1 MEKTATQVTL
11 EDLRALL
18 ADVPMPPLTRHW
30 VDEHLDNLERDA
42 KAGELSDEKA
52 ELEDELESELED
64 LSFRL
69 AAARG
74 RWR

>member
-1 MEKTATQVTL
+1 MRKTATQVTL
-11 EDLRALL
+11 EDLRKLL
-18 ADVPMPPLTRHW
+18 SEVPMPSLTRHW
-30 VDEHLDNLERDA
+30 VDLHLDDLDNDA
-42 KAGELSDEKA
+42 VFGDLSDEKR
-52 ELEDELESELED
+52 ELVEELESELED

>member
-1 MEKTATQVTL
+1 MSKTATQITL

-18 ADVPMPPLTRHW
+18 TDIPMPSLTRHW
-30 VDEHLDNLERDA
+30 VDEHLNNLERDA
-42 KAGELSDEKA
+42 KVGELSDKKA
-52 ELEDELESELED
+52 KLVDELESELED

-74 RWR
+74 QW